1 MDPAHPTFT
10 LPSSKM
16 GTTSLLR
23 LLTIT
28 SAALHALALVPISS
42 TDDQTREAAVV
53 DLGYAKYR
61 GVLSSDTGVTNYLGV
76 RLAAAPEGDLRWRAP
91 QPPTPAEG
99 IQDASIQ
106 PPLCHQ
112 GTLGGAPTSPW
123 LASDMKLLE
132 VLRRQEQTFSL
143 SEDCLFLNVH
153 VPRSENKNKNGKHL
167 PVVVWFHG
175 GGYFAGNAGAY
186 DGADLFRLSKQR
198 VITVML
204 QHRLGFFGF
213 LAGKQVKDGG
223 HLNAGLHESIPHKF
237 RPLEA
242 DCCRTA

>member
-76 RLAAAPEGDLRWRAP
+76 RLAAAPEGDFSASSIQSSLLTTLTLGDLRWRAP

-143 SEDCLFLNVH
+143 SEDCLFL
-153 VPRSENKNKNGKHL
+153 K
-167 PVVVWFHG
+167 
-175 GGYFAGNAGAY
+175 Y
-186 DGADLFRLSKQR
+186 
-198 VITVML
+198 I
-204 QHRLGFFGF
+204 FF
-213 LAGKQVKDGG
+213 
-223 HLNAGLHESIPHKF
+223 SS
-237 RPLEA
+237 
-242 DCCRTA
+242 CSW